1 MAFKIIHNQTQ
12 IVRLGGK
19 KQKKCAQ
26 RNLWNTPAIMCTIPT
41 SMPEFSQTCNKCN
54 VFVPL
59 IFVSPPPSLVCVT
72 VCVCVRGGVPPKR
85 VKSSYIG
92 FGEGNDKITRTCYDA
107 FLERVWSFQLKR
119 TRRIFTETLSVWLLE
134 GQSD

>member
-59 IFVSPPPSLVCVT
+59 IFVSPPPSLVCV
-72 VCVCVRGGVPPKR
+72 CVRGGCHPKESR
-85 VKSSYIG
+85 VVISVLEKVTTRSQEHATMLFWREFGLSS
-92 FGEGNDKITRTCYDA
+92 
-107 FLERVWSFQLKR
+107 
-119 TRRIFTETLSVWLLE
+119 
-134 GQSD
+134 